1 MKKEQM
7 RVISLPRGRIKQH
20 ALSKYNLNRRIN
32 GQHRK
37 DFKRNN

>member
-20 ALSKYNLNRRIN
+20 ALSKYNLNRRN
-32 GQHRK
+32 KWTVQ
-37 DFKRNN
+37 KRF